1 MPSAVELTR
10 YVVLGLV
17 AVAAAL
23 AFGAM
28 AVQRRI
34 INPFGRPARTIRDI
48 SDPVLKPIER
58 RVLRSGGNPQQAP
71 LWLLGLAIVL
81 GILVITL
88 VDWGV
93 GYAYSLRHAAGL
105 GGRSLM
111 IRIVDLVLNLLMIA
125 IIIRVIGSWLGAG
138 QYNRWM
144 RPFYLLTEWF
154 LGPLRR
160 VLPAFGPIDVSPIVA
175 WLLIMYVVRPL
186 LIGILA

>member
-1 MPSAVELTR
+1 MPTAQELTR
-10 YVVLGLV
+10 YTVLALV
-17 AVAAAL
+17 AVAALL
-23 AFGAM
+23 AFAAM
-28 AVQRRI
+28 AVQRRM
-34 INPFGRPARTIRDI
+34 INPFSRPARLIRDV
-48 SDPVLKPIER
+48 SDPFIKPIER

-81 GILVITL
+81 GIVLITA
-88 VDWGV
+88 VDWSV
-93 GYAYSLRHAAGL
+93 GYAASLRHAASL

-125 IIIRVIGSWLGAG
+125 IIIRVIGSWVGAG

-160 VLPAFGPIDVSPIVA
+160 VLPAFGPIDLSPIIA